1 MPSLPWHA
9 IDTVL
14 LDMDGTLLD
23 LHYDNHFWMEHL
35 PQRYAEL
42 HGVSRA
48 MAEMELQ
55 PLFERN
61 AGQLQWYCLDFW
73 SAELKLPVRELK
85 LETAHLIA
93 LRPDADTFLAA
104 IKQAG
109 KRVILITNAH
119 RDSLSLKLERIEL
132 APYFERLISSHDYGL
147 AKENPQFWDALQA
160 DIGFDPT
167 RSLFIDDTLP
177 ILRSAKAYGV
187 NHLLA
192 VKEPD
197 SKKGAKDTGEFEA
210 VDNYRDLIARYHM
223 LVCVLLRNTQCLPWV
238 DLVRVRQQRLVRLE
252 NLVVLVGVAIH
263 RQGNRAQ
270 RVALFHHDKTCR
282 RNHRAGDRNLVL
294 HASNPSNIARCQND
308 FFFLF
313 LAGHFT
319 ADRHLVTVDGGVHVR
334 VAQPH
339 IFNMLFQIITGVGI
353 TGCQQLDQLLASFL
367 NKAKNAHSA
376 LSLVF
381 EFQMPKTRPVLRIWV
396 PGRPKT

>member
-1 MPSLPWHA
+1 MPSLPWRD

-48 MAEMELQ
+48 MAELELQ

-73 SAELKLPVRELK
+73 SSELKIPVRELK

-132 APYFERLISSHDYGL
+132 APYFERLISSHDYGFP
-147 AKENPQFWDALQA
+147 KENPQFWDALRA
-160 DIGFDPT
+160 DIGFDPV

-177 ILRSAKAYGV
+177 ILRSAREFGV
-187 NHLLA
+187 AHLLA
-192 VKEPD
+192 VSVPD
-197 SKKGAKDTGEFEA
+197 SRKAPKDTAEFAA
-210 VDNYRDLIARYHM
+210 VGDYRALIEG
-223 LVCVLLRNTQCLPWV
+223 L
-238 DLVRVRQQRLVRLE
+238 
-252 NLVVLVGVAIH
+252 
-263 RQGNRAQ
+263 
-270 RVALFHHDKTCR
+270 
-282 RNHRAGDRNLVL
+282 
-294 HASNPSNIARCQND
+294 
-308 FFFLF
+308 
-313 LAGHFT
+313 
-319 ADRHLVTVDGGVHVR
+319 
-334 VAQPH
+334 
-339 IFNMLFQIITGVGI
+339 
-353 TGCQQLDQLLASFL
+353 
-367 NKAKNAHSA
+367 
-376 LSLVF
+376 
-381 EFQMPKTRPVLRIWV
+381 
-396 PGRPKT
+396 